1 MSSFAPLEN
10 INTNLIINNDLL
22 LWNSFKSGN
31 SDAFEKLYNNY
42 FTMLGSYGKRLNP
55 DKILVE
61 DAIHD
66 VFVELWR
73 RKEFLSEVDNIKYYL
88 FRAVRNKLI
97 ENFKDE
103 HFESSEDINNFLDY
117 LSTLSSEQE
126 IISEENRD
134 SQKKIISLA
143 LNNLSKRQ
151 QEAVHLRFFDGLSLD
166 EISLIMDLPKQ
177 VVKNLLS
184 KSYAILRV
192 SLKNLL
198 ILLAFLL
205 N

>member
-1 MSSFAPLEN
+1 MKN
-10 INTNLIINNDLL
+10 ITINSIITNDSI
-22 LWNSFKSGN
+22 LWSSFKSGN
-31 SDAFEKLYNNY
+31 NDAFEKLYNLY
-42 FTMLGSYGKRLNP
+42 FPILGSYGKRLNSN
-55 DKILVE
+55 KTLVE

-88 FRAVRNKLI
+88 FRAVRNKLN
-97 ENFKDE
+97 ENYKDE

-126 IISEENRD
+126 IISAENRD

-151 QEAVHLRFFDGLSLD
+151 QEVVHLRFFDGLSLD
-166 EISLIMDLPKQ
+166 DISLIMDLPKQ

-198 ILLAFLL
+198 TLLVFLL
-205 N
+205 NY